1 MKHGYT
7 AYWAKN
13 KKTGEVYG
21 LDVQWYTPEM
31 IALNKRFT
39 YVIQNDKEQNAKDL
53 INSVKFQ
60 LEHHL
65 DKQKTVAE
73 AKIENLDLY
82 NEYIKTG
89 KLLTAQL
96 QTRGFLSFLY
106 EQKIKMRPYP
116 LFIEES
122 PCEKLKQ
129 VSWKDYDFFATKAKG
144 KNAPY
149 KLDEKIARFDDK
161 RHSKS
166 QVFMLILN

>member
-7 AYWAKN
+7 AFWAKN

-39 YVIQNDKEQNAKDL
+39 YVIQNDREENARDL

-60 LEHHL
+60 LEHKKSE
-65 DKQKTVAE
+65 DE
-73 AKIENLDLY
+73 KIENLDIYEDYL
-82 NEYIKTG
+82 KTG
-89 KLLTAQL
+89 RILKAQI

-106 EQKIKMRPYP
+106 EQETKRKPMP
-116 LFIEES
+116 LFIEEI
-122 PCEKLKQ
+122 PGAKLKQ
-129 VSWKDYDFFATKAKG
+129 TDWKDYDFFATKAKG

-149 KLDEKIARFDDK
+149 KLDEKIARFNDK
-161 RHSKS
+161 RHSKT

>member
-7 AYWAKN
+7 AFWAKN

-39 YVIQNDKEQNAKDL
+39 YVIQNDREQNAKDL
-53 INSVKFQ
+53 LNSVKFQ
-60 LEHHL
+60 LEH
-65 DKQKTVAE
+65 QKPDDVV
-73 AKIENLDLY
+73 KIENLDLY
-82 NEYIKTG
+82 KDYEKTG
-89 KLLTAQL
+89 RLLTAQL

-106 EQKIKMRPYP
+106 EQKTKMRPYP
-116 LFIEES
+116 LFIEENIG
-122 PCEKLKQ
+122 EKLKQ
-129 VSWKDYDFFATKAKG
+129 VDWKDYDFFATKAKG

-149 KLDEKIARFDDK
+149 KLDEKIAKFNDK

>member
-7 AYWAKN
+7 AFWAKN

-39 YVIQNDKEQNAKDL
+39 YVIQNDKEQNAKDI
-53 INSVKFQ
+53 INGVKWQ
-60 LEHHL
+60 LE
-65 DKQKTVAE
+65 KQKPDDVV
-73 AKIENLDLY
+73 KIENLDLY
-82 NEYIKTG
+82 KDYEKTG
-89 KLLTAQL
+89 RLLTAQL

-106 EQKIKMRPYP
+106 EQKTKMRPYP

-129 VSWKDYDFFATKAKG
+129 IDWKDYDFFATKAKG

-149 KLDEKIARFDDK
+149 KLDEKIAKFNDK

-166 QVFMLILN
+166 QVFMLISN

>member
-39 YVIQNDKEQNAKDL
+39 YVIQNDKEQNAKDI
-53 INSVKFQ
+53 INGVKWQ
-60 LEHHL
+60 LE
-65 DKQKTVAE
+65 KQKPDDVV
-73 AKIENLDLY
+73 KIENLDLY
-82 NEYIKTG
+82 KDYEKTG
-89 KLLTAQL
+89 RLLTAQL

-106 EQKIKMRPYP
+106 EQKTKMRPYP

-129 VSWKDYDFFATKAKG
+129 IDWKDYDFFATKAKG

-149 KLDEKIARFDDK
+149 KLDEKIARFNDK

-166 QVFMLILN
+166 QAFMLILN

>member
-39 YVIQNDKEQNAKDL
+39 YVIQNDREQNAKDL
-53 INSVKFQ
+53 INGVKFQ
-60 LEHHL
+60 LEH
-65 DKQKTVAE
+65 KTSE
-73 AKIENLDLY
+73 DEKIENLDLY
-82 NEYIKTG
+82 KDYEKTG
-89 KLLTAQL
+89 RLLTAQL

-106 EQKIKMRPYP
+106 EQKTKMRPYP
-116 LFIEES
+116 LFIEENIG
-122 PCEKLKQ
+122 EKLKQ
-129 VSWKDYDFFATKAKG
+129 VDWKDYDFFATKAKG

-149 KLDEKIARFDDK
+149 KLDEKIAKFNDK

>member
-7 AYWAKN
+7 AFWAKN

-39 YVIQNDKEQNAKDL
+39 YVCQNDKEANAKDL

-60 LEHHL
+60 LEHKKSE
-65 DKQKTVAE
+65 DE
-73 AKIENLDLY
+73 KIENLDLY
-82 NEYIKTG
+82 KEYLKDG
-89 KLLTAQL
+89 RLLTAQL

-106 EQKIKMRPYP
+106 EQKTKMRPYP
-116 LFIEES
+116 LFIEEI
-122 PCEKLKQ
+122 PGAKLKQ
-129 VSWKDYDFFATKAKG
+129 IWWGDYDFFATKAKG

-149 KLDEKIARFDDK
+149 KLDEKVARFNDK

-166 QVFMLILN
+166 QDFMLIYRNKE

>member
-13 KKTGEVYG
+13 KKTGETYG

-39 YVIQNDKEQNAKDL
+39 YVYQNDKEANAKDL

-60 LEHHL
+60 LEHKKSE
-65 DKQKTVAE
+65 DE
-73 AKIENLDLY
+73 KIENLDIY
-82 NEYIKTG
+82 EEYLKTG
-89 KLLTAQL
+89 RLFTAQL

-106 EQKIKMRPYP
+106 EQKTKRKPMP
-116 LFIEES
+116 LFIEENS
-122 PCEKLKQ
+122 GEKLKQ
-129 VSWKDYDFFATKAKG
+129 ANWEDYDFFATKAKG

-149 KLDEKIARFDDK
+149 KLDEKIARFNDK
-161 RHSKS
+161 RHSKT

>member
-39 YVIQNDKEQNAKDL
+39 YVIQNDREQNAKDI
-53 INSVKFQ
+53 INGVKWQ
-60 LEHHL
+60 LE
-65 DKQKTVAE
+65 KQKPDDVV
-73 AKIENLDLY
+73 KIENLDLY
-82 NEYIKTG
+82 KDYEKTG
-89 KLLTAQL
+89 RLLTAQL

-106 EQKIKMRPYP
+106 EQKTKMRPYP

-129 VSWKDYDFFATKAKG
+129 IDWKDYDFFATKAKG

-149 KLDEKIARFDDK
+149 KLDEKIAKFNDK

-166 QVFMLILN
+166 QVFMLISN

>member
-7 AYWAKN
+7 AFWAKN

-39 YVIQNDKEQNAKDL
+39 YVIQNDKEANAKDL
-53 INSVKFQ
+53 INNVKFQ
-60 LEHHL
+60 LEHKKSE
-65 DKQKTVAE
+65 DE
-73 AKIENLDLY
+73 KIENLDIY
-82 NEYIKTG
+82 EEYLKTG
-89 KLLTAQL
+89 KLFTAQL
-96 QTRGFLSFLY
+96 QTRSFLSFLY
-106 EQKIKMRPYP
+106 EQKTKRKPYP

-129 VSWKDYDFFATKAKG
+129 VDWKDYDFFATKAKG

-149 KLDEKIARFDDK
+149 ELDEKIAMFNDK